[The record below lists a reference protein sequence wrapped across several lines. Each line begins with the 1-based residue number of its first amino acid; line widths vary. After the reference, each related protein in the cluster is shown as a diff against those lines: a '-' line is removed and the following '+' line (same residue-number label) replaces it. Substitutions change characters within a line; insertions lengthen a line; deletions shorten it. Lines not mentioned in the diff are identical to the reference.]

1 MFAGRQ
7 RNAAQVVIYSE
18 GFHQLPV
25 DIGAPARIM
34 VFAENEYR
42 RLARFRSHGHPVSLV
57 LADLSRRLFIR
68 LTAVEIER
76 PLNESR
82 PPRVPRFAVRKFPD
96 RKSVV

>member
-1 MFAGRQ
+1 
-7 RNAAQVVIYSE
+7 
-18 GFHQLPV
+18 
-25 DIGAPARIM
+25 M

-82 PPRVPRFAVRKFPD
+82 PPRVPRFAVRKFPRAHCRQNLRAGQTLRLTGEPGARQRVTIFKD
-96 RKSVV
+96 GGVL